1 MGAGGGEKKLATK
14 ALNYNLKPGA
24 RPRPEQDVKLLG
36 IGALSLPCPCPA
48 PLAHA

>member
-24 RPRPEQDVKLLG
+24 RPRPEQDGAVPG
-36 IGALSLPCPCPA
+36 IGALSLPFPCPA
-48 PLAHA
+48 PHA